1 MTEEGASG
9 RKGRAGTA
17 ASPLPAPRT
26 TCIRKAAW
34 LIAWDPVRADIEYLR
49 DVDMAFAGPDILH
62 IGTHY
67 DRPVDHEIDG
77 RDLMVVPGLINAHFH
92 STATM
97 IRKGITQDS
106 CNYHLPSFY
115 QCVNLLQP
123 PDGAKA
129 ATTAFGVGRLLKGGT
144 TTMVDWVA
152 PYDGWLDVLA
162 ASGARVYAA
171 PFFTSATW
179 SVHRHRELEFHW
191 LEDGGRA
198 LYDKALDQMERAE
211 SHPSGRLGAMVAPS
225 ELEACSADL
234 LRESAGLARQTGRPF
249 HVHVAESAREF
260 RYFTRQYGM
269 TPVQWAAEIG
279 LLGRNCALGH
289 GIFLDHHSQ
298 LRWPTRRDLSLIAE
312 SGTTVT
318 HCPAVF
324 ALHGDGMEALGDYLA
339 AGINV
344 ALGNDTFPHG
354 MLDEMK
360 CAIMIARL
368 QSGRDFGRPTH
379 PAPKVASLGAG
390 EVLKSAT
397 VAAAD
402 YLGRPDLGR
411 LAPGCKAD
419 FFTVDLTDPDM
430 MPVRDP
436 LRSLIYSAGD
446 RAVRDVYVDGAK
458 VVADGRLLTLDL
470 NAIALEVQRAQPQME
485 SRVAGAPDACGS
497 TALDMWPMS
506 MPVGTPET

>member
-1 MTEEGASG
+1 MIEDGAQRRHG
-9 RKGRAGTA
+9 LRGAGTS
-17 ASPLPAPRT
+17 SPPART

-34 LIAWDPVRADIEYLR
+34 LIAWNGVRGDIEYLR
-49 DVDMAFAGPDILH
+49 DVDMAFAGSDILH
-62 IGTHY
+62 IGSHY
-67 DRPVDHEIDG
+67 DQPVDHEIDG

-106 CNYHLPSFY
+106 CNYYLPSFY
-115 QCVNLLQP
+115 QSVNLLQP
-123 PDGAKA
+123 PADAKA
-129 ATTAFGVGRLLKGGT
+129 ATTAFGVCRLLKGGT
-144 TTMVDWVA
+144 TTVVDWVA

-179 SVHRHRELEFHW
+179 SVHRHRELKFHW

-198 LYDKALDQMERAE
+198 LYDKALEQMELAE
-211 SHPSGRLGAMVAPS
+211 AHPSGRLSAMVAPS
-225 ELEACSADL
+225 ELEACSREL
-234 LRESAGLARQTGRPF
+234 LCESAELARQTGRPF

-260 RYFTRQYGM
+260 RDFTQRYGVS
-269 TPVQWAAEIG
+269 PVQWAAEIG
-279 LLGRNCALGH
+279 VLGKNCAIGH

-298 LRWPTRRDLSLIAE
+298 IQWPTRRDLALIAE

-318 HCPAVF
+318 HCPVVF
-324 ALHGDGMEALGDYLA
+324 ALHGDGMEALGDYLD

-368 QSGRDFGRPTH
+368 QSKHDFGHPTH
-379 PAPKVASLGAG
+379 PAEGVRSLGAG
-390 EVLKSAT
+390 EVLKTAT

-446 RAVRDVYVDGAK
+446 RAVRDVYVDGVK
-458 VVADGRLLTLDL
+458 VVESGRLLTVDL
-470 NAIALEVQRAQPQME
+470 NEIARKVQRAQPDME
-485 SRVAGAPDACGS
+485 AGVAGAPDADGCS
-497 TALDMWPMS
+497 ALEMWPMS
-506 MPVGTPET
+506 LPVGSPET